1 MQRYGLNMEFVCPQC
16 RGGLRRSE
24 AGYGCEPCAR
34 LFPVL
39 SGIPDFRLF
48 ADPYIGL
55 EEDRAKGQAL
65 AEATRG
71 MTFAEAVRYYYSITP
86 DDPADLA
93 EVWTSRALA
102 EVEIAR
108 AMLPYSREAGPLLDI
123 GCSTGA
129 VLIAAGG
136 GVGVDI
142 AFRWL
147 VLGALRLRE
156 AGVAGTLVCA
166 NAEHLP
172 FAAGMGAR
180 VTSFDTLEH
189 TRDARRALGE
199 MRRVGGTLL
208 LTSNNRWAPLPEP
221 HVHLWGVGWLPR
233 SVQARYVAWRRGD
246 LHPYRIQLR
255 SAAEGER
262 MAREAGWA
270 GASAEAAPLFAPQF
284 SGFAQR
290 ILAAYR
296 TVRRWPGMRW
306 VGPRWMVRG

>member
-1 MQRYGLNMEFVCPQC
+1 MQFVCPQC
-16 RGGLRRSE
+16 KSELRREEGGYACE
-24 AGYGCEPCAR
+24 ACG
-34 LFPVL
+34 LHFPVIC
-39 SGIPDFRLF
+39 GIPDFRLF
-48 ADPYIGL
+48 ADPYIDIAA
-55 EEDRAKGQAL
+55 DRAKGEAL
-65 AEATRG
+65 ERATRG
-71 MTFAEAVRYYYSITP
+71 MSFAEAVRYYYSITP

-93 EVWTSRALA
+93 ELWTARALA
-102 EVEIAR
+102 EVAIAR
-108 AMLPYSREAGPLLDI
+108 EMLAFHPGEGPVLDV

-156 AGVAGTLVCA
+156 AGVAGQLVCA

-172 FAAGMGAR
+172 FAGEFGAR

-189 TRDARRALGE
+189 LRDAPLALRE
-199 MRRVGGTLL
+199 MRRVGQSLL

-233 SVQARYVAWRRGD
+233 AWQIGYVAWRRGD

-255 SAAEGER
+255 SAREGR
-262 MAREAGWA
+262 ALARSAGWTGVA
-270 GASAEAAPLFAPQF
+270 TEAAPLFAPQM
-284 SGFAQR
+284 GGLAQSV
-290 ILAAYR
+290 LAMYR
-296 TVRRWPGMRW
+296 GIRRLPGMSW
-306 VGPRWMVRG
+306 LAPRWMLRA

>member
-1 MQRYGLNMEFVCPQC
+1 MQFVCPNC
-16 RGGLRRSE
+16 KSELRQE
-24 AGYGCEPCAR
+24 EEGYACQPCAR
-34 LFPVL
+34 RFPVIC
-39 SGIPDFRLF
+39 GIPDFRLF
-48 ADPYIGL
+48 ADPYIDIAA
-55 EEDRAKGQAL
+55 DRAKGQAL
-65 AEATRG
+65 ESATRE
-71 MTFAEAVRYYYSITP
+71 MSFAEAVRYYYSITP

-93 EVWTSRALA
+93 ELWTARALA

-108 AMLPYSREAGPLLDI
+108 QMLAYGNGHGPVLDI

-147 VLGALRLRE
+147 VLGKLRLRE
-156 AGVAGTLVCA
+156 ADIDGKLVCA

-172 FAAGMGAR
+172 FPSGAGFR

-189 TRDARRALGE
+189 LRDAPLALRE
-199 MRRVGGTLL
+199 MRRVGGSLL

-233 SVQARYVAWRRGD
+233 RLQRAYVAWRRGD

-255 SAAEGER
+255 GAGEGAAHAPR
-262 MAREAGWA
+262 AGKM
-270 GASAEAAPLFAPQF
+270 PRLRPRQCM
-284 SGFAQR
+284 
-290 ILAAYR
+290 
-296 TVRRWPGMRW
+296 RRS
-306 VGPRWMVRG
+306 